1 MYTYEKTDNGITVT
15 GFDGTVNFLNVPEA
29 IDGVPVTAIA
39 PKAFAARSD
48 VTEIALPGS
57 ITTLGGFAFHNCVNL
72 KRITLHNT
80 VTNYSD
86 GVVKGCRAVEEV
98 CVIADAPDEAA
109 SYEVVKR
116 MLADTD
122 VVLRFKFVYV
132 VGEAVLIFPD
142 YLADAREDTRA
153 RAIHQTIEGAGYAYR
168 ECVSRKG
175 IDYAGYDALFDR
187 VRQIAPVT
195 AEDIAMNRLM
205 TPYRLY
211 EKSRAQYERFL
222 RERSKELLLRL
233 IRLKDTERIRFLTE
247 AHLLDAAVIDD
258 CLDAAAGQAEVVALL
273 IRYR

>member
-153 RAIHQTIEGAGYAYR
+153 RAIHLTIEGAGYAYR

-211 EKSRAQYERFL
+211 EKSRVQYERFL

-247 AHLLDAAVIDD
+247 AHLPDAAVIDD
-258 CLDAAAGQAEVVALL
+258 CLDAAAGQAEIVALL
-273 IRYR
+273 MRYR

>member
-153 RAIHQTIEGAGYAYR
+153 RAIHLTIEGAGYAYR

>member
-1 MYTYEKTDNGITVT
+1 MYIYEKKDHGITVT

-98 CVIADAPDEAA
+98 CVIADASDEAA

-122 VVLRFKFVYV
+122 VVLQFRFVY
-132 VGEAVLIFPD
+132 EAEAILIFPD

-222 RERSKELLLRL
+222 QERSKELLLRL

-258 CLDAAAGQAEVVALL
+258 CLDVAAGQAEIVALL
-273 IRYR
+273 MRY